1 MAIHQ
6 EVVLSAPPDRVYA
19 VLTTSAQFSKATG
32 GAPAE
37 IASTEGGAFSQFG
50 GVIHG
55 RNIELVPGAR
65 VVQAWRTK
73 MWEPGAYSLV
83 RFTLAADGKGT
94 KVTLD
99 HAGFPADQEAHLAA
113 GWHANYWEP
122 FKTFFTAP

>member
-6 EVVLSAPPDRVYA
+6 EIVLSASPDRVYA
-19 VLTTSAQFSKATG
+19 VLTTGAQFSKATG

-50 GVIHG
+50 GAIHG
-55 RNIELVPGAR
+55 RHIELVPAER

-73 MWEPGAYSLV
+73 MWEPGSYSLV
-83 RFTLAADGKGT
+83 RFTLAPDGKGT

-99 HAGFPADQEAHLAA
+99 HAGFPAEQEEHLAA

-122 FKTFFTAP
+122 FAKFFTAL